1 MKPFLHLAI
10 REDDAAAAA
19 EFEAIASFGRLGD
32 GELVQIRTEQG
43 PLPAIDPG
51 EYSGVII
58 GGGEL
63 NTSDDDKSA
72 VQERVEADLGW
83 VLDLATEHGIP
94 VLGLC
99 YGLGI
104 VTQHFGGLVDKT
116 FGEPPG
122 AVEVTLTDDGAA
134 DPLFAGIPPL
144 FLAFV
149 SHKEACREMP
159 EGAVLLAGGQACP
172 VQAYRVGGNVWV
184 TQFHPEL
191 DAERLVERMVIYAHA
206 GYFRPEELPQLSA
219 EARAA
224 GVGPE
229 PGLILA
235 NFVTQFRS

>member
-51 EYSGVII
+51 DYSGVII

-94 VLGLC
+94 VLGL
-99 YGLGI
+99 
-104 VTQHFGGLVDKT
+104 
-116 FGEPPG
+116 
-122 AVEVTLTDDGAA
+122 
-134 DPLFAGIPPL
+134 
-144 FLAFV
+144 
-149 SHKEACREMP
+149 
-159 EGAVLLAGGQACP
+159 
-172 VQAYRVGGNVWV
+172 
-184 TQFHPEL
+184 
-191 DAERLVERMVIYAHA
+191 
-206 GYFRPEELPQLSA
+206 
-219 EARAA
+219 
-224 GVGPE
+224 
-229 PGLILA
+229 
-235 NFVTQFRS
+235 